1 MKKFAYL
8 LSLMFFFAA
17 FAPVAMANDNKPAND
32 KTQLTAE
39 QQAKLSEIEG
49 RVAEIKAMDFTE
61 MTSEE
66 RKEVKNELR
75 EMKKEAKRVGG
86 GVYISVGAII
96 LILILILIF
105 A

>member
-1 MKKFAYL
+1 MKKIAYY
-8 LSLMFFFAA
+8 LSIMFFLAA
-17 FAPVAMANDNKPAND
+17 FAPAAMANDNKPAID
-32 KTQLTAE
+32 KTLTVE

-49 RVAEIKAMDFTE
+49 RVAEIKAMDFSE
-61 MTSEE
+61 MTAEE

>member
-1 MKKFAYL
+1 MKKIAYY
-8 LSLMFFFAA
+8 LSLMFFLAA
-17 FAPVAMANDNKPAND
+17 FAPAAMANDNKPGND
-32 KTQLTAE
+32 KTQLTVE

-49 RVAEIKAMDFTE
+49 RVAEIKAMDFSE

-75 EMKKEAKRVGG
+75 EMKKEAKAVGG

>member
-1 MKKFAYL
+1 MKKIAYY
-8 LSLMFFFAA
+8 LSIMFFLAA
-17 FAPVAMANDNKPAND
+17 FAPAAMANDNKPATD
-32 KTQLTAE
+32 KLTVE

-66 RKEVKNELR
+66 RKEVKNELK

>member
-1 MKKFAYL
+1 MKKFAYY
-8 LSLMFFFAA
+8 LSLMFFLAA
-17 FAPVAMANDNKPAND
+17 FAPAAMANDNKPATD

-49 RVAEIKAMDFTE
+49 RVAEIKAMDCTE
-61 MTSEE
+61 MTSVA
-66 RKEVKNELR
+66 RKEVKNDLR
-75 EMKKEAKRVGG
+75 ELKNEAMRVGG